1 MRAIGVEAVPS
12 VSTQPGVGVLGG
24 GGGKELLGVWRG
36 GGHVDVSQTLLAKVT
51 AILKS

>member
-12 VSTQPGVGVLGG
+12 VSTQPGVGVWG
-24 GGGKELLGVWRG
+24 GGGKDLLGMEGG
-36 GGHVDVSQTLLAKVT
+36 GGHVEVSQTLLAKVT